1 MNVPKLACS
10 GAAALVGA
18 LLISV
23 TAAPVDAQSNTEPV
37 TVTADRDVET
47 RLVSYR
53 DLSLATDAAR
63 KMLIH
68 RVHIAVDQV
77 CPPFDVTFKSYDV
90 AECQHSAWDSAR
102 PQIDSAF
109 LAAASGQPL
118 AMTIEITAAAR

>member
-1 MNVPKLACS
+1 MDVQKVACS

-23 TAAPVDAQSNTEPV
+23 TAAPVDAQSLNEPV
-37 TVTADRDVET
+37 TVTADRDAQT

-53 DLSLATDAAR
+53 DLSLATDLGR
-63 KMLIH
+63 KTLMH
-68 RVHIAVDQV
+68 RVHVAVDEV
-77 CPPFDVTFKSYDV
+77 CPPFDVTFSVYD
-90 AECQHSAWDSAR
+90 AAWCQHFAWHAAR
-102 PQIDSAF
+102 PQIDSAL